1 MKSKSKAYVYIA
13 AIAVIIVAVVAV
25 FVSIKGSNIKAPEE
39 LSAKNTQGGIML
51 SWKHVKG
58 ASEYE
63 IYKKVSKQW
72 MLQSITKEKS
82 FSDLEVKDGKSYSY
96 QIRGKSKFSEGE
108 YSSIKQMYLS
118 EPSISDTENTT
129 DGIEVSW
136 NQTDGA
142 KGYVVL
148 RKEAAGDEVQSDWNE
163 LAKVSSN
170 ESSFVD
176 ETAQNGRTYAYCV
189 KQVSGK
195 FESAFGD
202 NMQEVVCS
210 ESVKGL
216 SVKNSPSGVVLSWKA
231 YTDASGYCVMR
242 KTGDEETWSEI
253 ASNSTTGTSY
263 IDSSASYGK
272 KNAYK
277 VCAVLADGQKSALSS
292 SVELYAV
299 DPSKP
304 MVALTFDDGP
314 YRPVTT
320 KILDTAEKYGARV
333 TFFVVGSRVDTYSDC
348 VERADSLG
356 CQIGS
361 HTYNHTILTSVSN
374 EVRQKELADTN
385 EVVKKYIGKDI
396 KIVRCPG
403 GAAND
408 DVKNTVKYPLIN
420 WSVDT
425 LDWKTRNTDS
435 TIANIKNN
443 VGDGSIVLMHDLYES
458 TGNAMTQI
466 IPYLTEKGYQL
477 VTVSELME
485 ARGVTPVDG
494 QLYFNFPKK

>member
-1 MKSKSKAYVYIA
+1 MKRKSKAYVYLA
-13 AIAVIIVAVVAV
+13 AIAVIVVAVVAV
-25 FVSIKGSNIKAPEE
+25 FVSVRGSNIKPPEE
-39 LSAKNTQGGIML
+39 LIAKNTQGGIML

-58 ASEYE
+58 ANEYE
-63 IYKKVSKQW
+63 VYKKVSKQW

-82 FSDLEVKDGKSYSY
+82 FSDLDVKDGKSYSY
-96 QIRGKSKFSEGE
+96 QVRGKSRFSEGE
-108 YSSIKQMYLS
+108 YSSVKQLYLG
-118 EPSISDTENTT
+118 EPSIADTENTT
-129 DGIEVSW
+129 DGIMVSW
-136 NQTDGA
+136 NKAGKA
-142 KGYVVL
+142 ESYVVL
-148 RKEAAGDEVQSDWNE
+148 RKETAGDETSNEWSE
-163 LAKVSSN
+163 LAKVSATDD
-170 ESSFVD
+170 SFVD
-176 ETAQNGRTYAYCV
+176 ETAQNGRTYAYCI

-195 FESAFGD
+195 YESAYGD
-202 NMQEVVCS
+202 NLQEVVCS

-216 SVKNSPSGVVLSWKA
+216 KVNNSPNGVVLSWKA
-231 YTDASGYCVMR
+231 YTDATGYCVMR
-242 KTGDEETWSEI
+242 KAGDEETWSEI
-253 ASNSTTGTSY
+253 ASNTTTGTSY
-263 IDSSASYGK
+263 IDSTASYGK

-277 VCAVLADGQKSALSS
+277 VCAVLADGQKSALSA

-299 DPSKP
+299 DPTKP

-348 VERADSLG
+348 VKRADSLG

-361 HTYNHTILTSVSN
+361 HTYNHTILTGVSN

-385 EVVKKYIGKDI
+385 TVVKKYIDKDI

-408 DVKNTVKYPLIN
+408 EVKSTVKYPLIN

-425 LDWKTRNTDS
+425 LDWKTRNTAS
-435 TIANIKNN
+435 TVANIKNN

-458 TGNAMTQI
+458 TGNAMTEV
-466 IPYLTEKGYQL
+466 IPYLTQKGYQL

-485 ARGVTPVDG
+485 TRGVTPVNG